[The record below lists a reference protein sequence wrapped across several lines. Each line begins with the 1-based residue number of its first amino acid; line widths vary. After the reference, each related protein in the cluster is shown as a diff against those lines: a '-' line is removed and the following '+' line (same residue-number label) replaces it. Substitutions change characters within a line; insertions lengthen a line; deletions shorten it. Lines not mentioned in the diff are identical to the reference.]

1 MRYKK
6 RHLENGVAQAVIV
19 NSGNANTCNANG
31 YDIANH
37 MCLIAAETL
46 GVKAED
52 VIVASTGVIGQ
63 PLPIQ
68 PILKACV
75 YMKGHLTKEGG
86 TDAAE
91 AIMTTDTVKKEWL
104 CRWSLTARPLQSAV
118 LQRAAV

>member
-1 MRYKK
+1 
-6 RHLENGVAQAVIV
+6 
-19 NSGNANTCNANG
+19 
-31 YDIANH
+31 
-37 MCLIAAETL
+37 MCLIAGETL

-91 AIMTTDTVKKEWL
+91 AIMTTDTVKKKWL